1 MRYFGRGL
9 VETEEDFGTQGTP
22 PTHPEL
28 LDWLASEFIR
38 GGWSMK
44 SLHRLIVTSA
54 TYRQASRARPDLDE
68 RDPRNLLLA
77 RQSRLRLEAE
87 IIRDA
92 ALSASGL
99 LDRRIGGP
107 SVRPPQPEGVYAFTQ
122 QAKKWETATG
132 PDRYR
137 RGLYTFFYRS
147 APHPLFGTFDAP
159 DFQVTCTRRP
169 RSNTPL
175 QSLALANDP
184 AFLECARALAARLLR
199 ECPGDFATVLDDR
212 LRLAFRHALQRD
224 PSPSEL
230 GVLRGHVD
238 RQRMRFLEAAEASPE
253 AAQGAGR
260 FEAMTSL
267 GDTAESAALASAVR
281 VLFNLDTFIT
291 RE

>member
-1 MRYFGRGL
+1 M
-9 VETEEDFGTQGTP
+9 
-22 PTHPEL
+22 
-28 LDWLASEFIR
+28 
-38 GGWSMK
+38 
-44 SLHRLIVTSA
+44 
-54 TYRQASRARPDLDE
+54 
-68 RDPRNLLLA
+68 
-77 RQSRLRLEAE
+77 
-87 IIRDA
+87 
-92 ALSASGL
+92 
-99 LDRRIGGP
+99 
-107 SVRPPQPEGVYAFTQ
+107 
-122 QAKKWETATG
+122 
-132 PDRYR
+132 
-137 RGLYTFFYRS
+137 YTFFYRS

-184 AFLECARALAARLLR
+184 AFLECARALAVRLFR

-230 GVLRGHVD
+230 GLLRGHVD
-238 RQRMRFLEAAEASPE
+238 RQRMRFLAAAEASPE

-260 FEAMTSL
+260 FEAMSSL